1 MCNGKGYSTRE
12 DGSFALTRSAI
23 PPGEQTQPQGIQF
36 DETFRI
42 ALIISACIIL
52 ERHHL
57 LAIERIRRLPSDYMH
72 AALVK
77 LRSEEHTSELQS
89 IMRNSYAVFCLK
101 KTKKKH
107 NSINKIM

>member
-52 ERHHL
+52 ARHHL

-72 AALVK
+72 SALVK
-77 LRSEEHTSELQS
+77 LQPYGAGNLSLAMINRL
-89 IMRNSYAVFCLK
+89 LK
-101 KTKKKH
+101 HLTH
-107 NSINKIM
+107 RRDPDHALDQIP

>member
-1 MCNGKGYSTRE
+1 MCVILAEAGMTPME
-12 DGSFALTRSAI
+12 GSSAI

-57 LAIERIRRLPSDYMH
+57 LAIERIRQLPTDYMH
-72 AALVK
+72 AALVTIQTYVAGN
-77 LRSEEHTSELQS
+77 LSLAIRSEWRRGGQECVS
-89 IMRNSYAVFCLK
+89 
-101 KTKKKH
+101 
-107 NSINKIM
+107 

>member
-77 LRSEEHTSELQS
+77 LQPYGAGNLSLAMINR
-89 IMRNSYAVFCLK
+89 RLK
-101 KTKKKH
+101 H
-107 NSINKIM
+107 LEIGRAHV